1 MRITPNLA
9 ACIKAIRLVRKGNPT
24 AALGLIADCT
34 KKDMNEALAIIEEKA
49 LWADKFEEI
58 AQRHHARK
66 GETMTQIMER
76 AAAAGDEE
84 AKAMID
90 FEILDRRIY

>member
-1 MRITPNLA
+1 
-9 ACIKAIRLVRKGNPT
+9 
-24 AALGLIADCT
+24 LGLIADCT
-34 KKDMNEALAIIEEKA
+34 KKDMDEALAIIEEKG

-84 AKAMID
+84 AKAVID

>member
-1 MRITPNLA
+1 MHITPNLA
-9 ACIKAIRLVRKGNPT
+9 ACIKAIRLVRKGT
-24 AALGLIADCT
+24 AALGLITDCT
-34 KKDMNEALAIIEEKA
+34 KKDMDEALAIIEKKA

-84 AKAMID
+84 AKAVID